1 MISKM
6 TDSVTSVTPGKRERL
21 VAGARDT
28 IYRQGVEA
36 TTIADIAE
44 ASDVPVGNVYYY
56 FKTKD
61 ELVTAA
67 IGSYADENR
76 ELLSQLEQQHRT
88 PRSRLKMLVRLL
100 VSQSDQVALY
110 GCPRGS
116 LCSELDK
123 HDSDLAQACRE
134 LMRAPTD
141 WMEQQF
147 KEMGR
152 RDARELAVALL
163 ASYEGI
169 ALLANTFRDPELMIR
184 EGRRLERWIDSLAR
198 DSKVASTV

>member
-1 MISKM
+1 MA
-6 TDSVTSVTPGKRERL
+6 DSVKSERAGKRDRL
-21 VAGARDT
+21 VTGAREV

-36 TTIADIAE
+36 TTIAEIAE

-61 ELVTAA
+61 ELVAAA
-67 IGSYADENR
+67 IDAYAQEGR
-76 ELLSQLEQQHRT
+76 EQLSSIEQQHRT
-88 PRSRLKMLVRLL
+88 PRARLKALVRLL
-100 VSQSDQVALY
+100 VSQSDRVARY

-123 HDSDLAQACRE
+123 QDNDLARGSAE
-134 LMRAPTD
+134 LMRLPVA

-147 KEMGR
+147 KAMGR
-152 RDARELAVALL
+152 RDAHDLAFALL
-163 ASYEGI
+163 ASYEGMG
-169 ALLANTFRDPELMIR
+169 LLTNTFRDPELMIR

-198 DSKVASTV
+198 DSKAA

>member
-1 MISKM
+1 MA
-6 TDSVTSVTPGKRERL
+6 DSITSDRPGKRDRL

-28 IYRQGVEA
+28 IYRQGVEP
-36 TTIADIAE
+36 TTIAEIAE

-67 IGSYADENR
+67 IDSYAHENR
-76 ELLSQLEQQHRT
+76 ELLSSIEQQHRT
-88 PRSRLKMLVRLL
+88 ARARLKELCRLL
-100 VSQSDQVALY
+100 VSQPDQVALY

-123 HDSDLAQACRE
+123 HDSDLARACAE
-134 LMRAPTD
+134 LMRTPVV

-147 KEMGR
+147 RAMGR
-152 RDARELAVALL
+152 RDARDLAFALL
-163 ASYEGI
+163 ASYEGM
-169 ALLANTFRDPELMIR
+169 ALLANTFRDPELLVR

-198 DSKVASTV
+198 DSKVAPTH